1 MSEADP
7 NLITADS
14 GPASMMASVP
24 SATDSRDIDDDPGS
38 VSGSVSLGGFPPVE
52 ERSRPDGA
60 EEEAPD
66 TNRTSGD
73 DGDDEE
79 V

>member
-1 MSEADP
+1 MCSCDLTIFFQIA
-7 NLITADS
+7 
-14 GPASMMASVP
+14 
-24 SATDSRDIDDDPGS
+24 DIDDPDS
-38 VSGSVSLGGFPPVE
+38 VSGSVSLGGFPPAE

-66 TNRTSGD
+66 ANRTRCVFSRIFWLIKHTKIN
-73 DGDDEE
+73 